1 MKNYAIIFWF
11 LLILTITITI
21 HPIFGATDFS
31 FSTDKSVYLQRD
43 TIFIT
48 GEVAKVSNYK
58 GTIEVVNPL
67 GATIKFVEFVMPV
80 DKTTFSTQIGV
91 FGAEWNKD
99 GLYQVVVTI
108 DEEAKTKFIHIFS
121 TSSGVKPSISSTI
134 GFDKSRYSWT
144 DTITVYLIGYSYNL
158 DNKITES
165 LGDNKEKHIKIS
177 TSGGIL
183 DFYKLVETA
192 PDSGIFSGTVTLT
205 GQGGYDLNRDKK
217 IDTDGYTGG
226 TGPNSGRL
234 GVFPN
239 DKIKVTFTSDEE
251 SLSQTADVGF
261 TVGSVEWDEKT
272 FLSNSQGII
281 RVKDPDLKLSHDLN
295 DRITVLVWSDHQ
307 QDKKIFTLS
316 ETGKRTGIFEGTIS
330 FSSELKSSSDYLFS
344 PVGSKVYVKYIDY
357 SLPSEFKATSN
368 EVTAEATIIMEEK
381 IPITKEPE
389 VIEEKALLIG
399 EVKQFSSN
407 DAFGIFQVDKQRF
420 VISPYTS
427 GFVTFSGKIIDI
439 SKGSTV
445 YVTIIK
451 PDKTAD
457 QLKVRISGN
466 NEFQAQWIIDKE
478 SQEGVYLASASY
490 GDIASGQVGFEIT
503 KEPDK
508 IVTKRIA
515 VPEWIKNS
523 AKWWANNQISD
534 QDFIEG
540 LEFLIKEGTIKVE
553 KKSVKQ
559 GMSNKI
565 PEWIKNTAKWWSEGS
580 IGNEDFVKGIEYL
593 IENGIIKI

>member
-1 MKNYAIIFWF
+1 M
-11 LLILTITITI
+11 
-21 HPIFGATDFS
+21 
-31 FSTDKSVYLQRD
+31 
-43 TIFIT
+43 
-48 GEVAKVSNYK
+48 
-58 GTIEVVNPL
+58 
-67 GATIKFVEFVMPV
+67 
-80 DKTTFSTQIGV
+80 
-91 FGAEWNKD
+91 
-99 GLYQVVVTI
+99 
-108 DEEAKTKFIHIFS
+108 
-121 TSSGVKPSISSTI
+121 
-134 GFDKSRYSWT
+134 
-144 DTITVYLIGYSYNL
+144 
-158 DNKITES
+158 
-165 LGDNKEKHIKIS
+165 
-177 TSGGIL
+177 
-183 DFYKLVETA
+183 
-192 PDSGIFSGTVTLT
+192 
-205 GQGGYDLNRDKK
+205 
-217 IDTDGYTGG
+217 
-226 TGPNSGRL
+226 
-234 GVFPN
+234 
-239 DKIKVTFTSDEE
+239 
-251 SLSQTADVGF
+251 
-261 TVGSVEWDEKT
+261 
-272 FLSNSQGII
+272 
-281 RVKDPDLKLSHDLN
+281 
-295 DRITVLVWSDHQ
+295 
-307 QDKKIFTLS
+307 
-316 ETGKRTGIFEGTIS
+316 
-330 FSSELKSSSDYLFS
+330 
-344 PVGSKVYVKYIDY
+344 YVKYIDY